1 MVSDLDFDG
10 TLDNRLAVW
19 ALTNT
24 SSLQTATPAV
34 HLNHVLISSEVY
46 GQPPDAEQKPGPTP
60 LADAAPALLGKPGNG
75 PTEHL
80 ELIAG
85 NDDRLQQV
93 VLAGGKLW
101 SAVNTVVKQHGDI
114 TRVGIAWFVLTP
126 SFPNGGNLSA
136 AVAKQGYLAVEGENV
151 MYPSIGVN
159 SAGKGVMGFTLVGPD
174 FFPSAA
180 YAPIDAT
187 NGTGLVHIASAGV
200 APEDG
205 FTGYHVFGG
214 NGTARW
220 GDYSAAVADA
230 TGTIW
235 IGHELIPGGPR
246 TLLANWGT
254 FVNHVTP

>member
-34 HLNHVLISSEVY
+34 HLSHVLISSEVY

-60 LADAAPALLGKPGNG
+60 LANAAPALLGKPGNG

-80 ELIAG
+80 ALIAG
-85 NDDRLQQV
+85 NDDRMQQV

-230 TGTIW
+230 AGTIW

-246 TLLANWGT
+246 TFLANWGT
-254 FVNHVTP
+254 FVSRVTP